1 MNLATLYRWR
11 GALMATGVA
20 LLAAILRLASLSD
33 PHALVFDEVFY
44 ARGAYSLTEL
54 GYEGDWTG
62 DDSAFAQGDTSG
74 LQTDGDFVVHPMV
87 GKLLIAL
94 GIEIFGNDPF
104 GWRVVGA
111 VLGTLTAVLV
121 ALAARRLFRSTLWGG
136 VAGVLVAVDG
146 EAIVLSRTAILDG
159 YLAFFVAL
167 GFWLLVVDRD
177 RTRARLE
184 TRVAAVRAESGWG
197 DDAPVPGLGP
207 ATGVRWWR
215 LAAIVAFALAGSVK
229 WNGLYFA
236 AVLLVVSVVWDMV
249 ARRELG
255 CERWFAGAFVRA
267 VPAGLATLVIVPV
280 VYVATWA
287 NWFLTDG
294 SYDRDWAAT
303 HPGEGVT
310 WLPDSLNSL
319 LHYHQQMWTF
329 HTGLTTE
336 HNYMSNPFLWL
347 IQWRPTA
354 FYFEDVP
361 DAACGAE
368 RCVSAIHALGNP
380 FLWWLATAAL
390 AWAVW
395 RVIRRGD
402 ILALSV
408 SAGALAGWVPW
419 LPYAYRTIFTFYT
432 VAFMP
437 FMVLTLVWALR
448 RIAQPDEL
456 EGGWSRRGTIGVGCV
471 LAAILI
477 LSGLFLPLWVGT
489 PIPFRYWQAHMW
501 LPSWI

>member
-11 GALMATGVA
+11 GAVMATGVGV
-20 LLAAILRLASLSD
+20 LAAILRLASLSQ

-62 DDSAFAQGDTSG
+62 EDSAFTQGDTSG
-74 LQTDGDFVVHPMV
+74 LQTAGDYVVHPMV

-94 GIEIFGNDPF
+94 GIELFGNTPF

-111 VLGTLTAVLV
+111 VLGVLTAVLV
-121 ALAARRLFRSTLWGG
+121 ALAARRLFRSTVWGG

-146 EAIVLSRTAILDG
+146 QAIVLSRTAILDG

-177 RTRARLE
+177 RTRTRLE
-184 TRVAAVRAESGWG
+184 QRVALIRAESELG

-207 ATGVRWWR
+207 TTGVRWWR
-215 LAAIVAFALAGSVK
+215 LAAIVSFALAGSVK

-236 AVLLVVSVVWDMV
+236 AVLLVLSVVWDMV

-303 HPGEGVT
+303 HPGEGLT

-319 LHYHQQMWTF
+319 IHYHQQMWEF

-336 HNYMSNPFLWL
+336 HNYMSNPWWWL
-347 IQWRPTA
+347 VQWRPTA
-354 FYFEDVP
+354 FYFEDAP
-361 DAACGAE
+361 DADCGAD

-390 AWAVW
+390 VWAVW

-408 SAGALAGWVPW
+408 AAGALAGWVPW
-419 LPYAYRTIFTFYT
+419 LPYSYRTIFTFYT

-437 FMVLTLVWALR
+437 FMILTLVWAMR
-448 RIAQPDEL
+448 RIAQPDDL
-456 EGGWSRRGTIGVGCV
+456 EGGWSRRGTIAVGCT
-471 LAAILI
+471 LAAILVI
-477 LSGLFLPLWVGT
+477 SGLFLPLWLGT